1 MQYSIATAISTIILA
16 STLTS
21 AAAVPK
27 LPTTIN
33 IQIKTGSGD
42 ASTQDQIAVGS
53 LQTTQSTKLP
63 LGSGVNAQVVDSGFT
78 CQVFS
83 DAKGAKKLGP
93 TFTDDNQNPA
103 SFTDASDGEVDSD
116 ISAAVLLGSI
126 CCAPTAQFQALC
138 GKLGSGSGASASSG
152 INNSGSGKAAG
163 SDAFSVRI
171 QIDGLSE
178 LATQGEILAD
188 GKRHALTAPLI
199 GEGATSVQI
208 NEAPKGTSVQCDA
221 FDKAGKKL
229 GAFAIGKDASF
240 SPNGVTIETIAC
252 KSVA

>member
-1 MQYSIATAISTIILA
+1 MQYSIATAISTILLA

-27 LPTTIN
+27 APTTIN

-42 ASTQDQIAVGS
+42 ASTQDQITVGS

-83 DAKGAKKLGP
+83 DAKGTKKLGP

-116 ISAAVLLGSI
+116 ISAAVPLGSI

-138 GKLGSGSGASASSG
+138 GKLGSGSGAASG

-163 SDAFSVRI
+163 TDAFAVRI
-171 QIDGLSE
+171 QINGLSE
-178 LATQGEILAD
+178 LATQGEVLAD

-208 NEAPKGTSVQCDA
+208 NEAPKGTKVQCDA

-229 GAFAIGKDASF
+229 GAFAVGKDASF

-252 KSVA
+252 KSA